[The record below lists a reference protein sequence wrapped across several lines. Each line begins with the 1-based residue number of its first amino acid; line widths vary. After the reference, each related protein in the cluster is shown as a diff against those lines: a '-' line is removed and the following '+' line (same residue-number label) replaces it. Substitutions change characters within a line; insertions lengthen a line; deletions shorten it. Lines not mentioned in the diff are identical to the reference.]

1 MKRVQGIF
9 MGRII
14 IGFLLSCLAVV
25 GQAQE
30 QDALRQILAGEHRSA
45 AHRARDRYP
54 LQTLDFFDVREN
66 MTVVEIWPGS
76 AGWYTEILAPLL
88 KEHGRLYA
96 AHFAAD
102 SNIPFFRRSL
112 EKFTEKIHGRPDIY
126 GKLIL
131 TVLQPPERLAIA
143 PPGSADRV
151 LTFRNVHNWMK
162 AGQAGT
168 VFRSM
173 FRALKPGGLLGVVE
187 HRNAP
192 GKKQAPRALS
202 GYVSEDAVIAL
213 AKKAGFELL
222 DRSEINA
229 NPADDRDHPEGVWTL
244 PPTLRL
250 GEKDRDRY
258 LRIGESDR
266 MTLKFIKPVVQD

>member
-45 AHRARDRYP
+45 AHRARDRYRHP

-187 HRNAP
+187 HRDAS
-192 GKKQAPRALS
+192 GKKQDPRALPAMS
-202 GYVSEDAVIAL
+202 AKTLLSPWRKKPASNCWTDRKSMPIPPMTGTIRKGSE
-213 AKKAGFELL
+213 
-222 DRSEINA
+222 RCRR
-229 NPADDRDHPEGVWTL
+229 P
-244 PPTLRL
+244 
-250 GEKDRDRY
+250 
-258 LRIGESDR
+258 
-266 MTLKFIKPVVQD
+266 